1 MYITMGSL
9 SVYQVWYNNKRLYG
23 VVDTI
28 YQVVNST
35 YGYTYG
41 FSILATDQRAYSSQN
56 KQGSSR
62 YNYHDQIPRYFPR

>member
-1 MYITMGSL
+1 MYIAMGSL
-9 SVYQVWYNNKRLYG
+9 SVYGTTIRDFG

-41 FSILATDQRAYSSQN
+41 FSILATGQRAYSSQN

-62 YNYHDQIPRYFPR
+62 